1 MNLQTAGL
9 RVAGTIFGVVSA
21 VHLLRLLTQVDVVI
35 AGWPMPFWMNA
46 AGGVITAGLCVWLWW
61 LAASAPKR

>member
-1 MNLQTAGL
+1 MNSQTAGL

-21 VHLLRLLTQVDVVI
+21 VHLLRLLTQVEVVI
-35 AGWPMPFWMNA
+35 AGWPMSLWMNA
-46 AGGVITAGLCVWLWW
+46 VGGVITAGLCVWLWR